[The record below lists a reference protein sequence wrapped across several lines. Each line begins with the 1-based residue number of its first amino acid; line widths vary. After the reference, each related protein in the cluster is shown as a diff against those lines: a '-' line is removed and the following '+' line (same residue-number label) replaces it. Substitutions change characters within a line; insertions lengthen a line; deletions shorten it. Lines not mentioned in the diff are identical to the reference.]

1 MIFLQLF
8 IAFLKIGIF
17 GFGGGY
23 AMISLIQ
30 GEVVTS
36 HKWLSSSEF
45 TDIVAVSQMTPG
57 PIGINSATYVGY
69 AAVVGEGYA
78 PWMGILGS
86 VVATLAVVL
95 PSFLLMIVVI
105 RIFHHF
111 HDHPVVKSML
121 ELLRPTHCSRSIT
134 LNDSRELRYTHR
146 EPLAV
151 RHQSLHLHLYVYRY
165 AMDEDTSYS
174 HDCLLR
180 HRGIAIILLIH
191 HYPSLEKIQYPY
203 TYRSSL
209 PGYRADYSVFLPYS
223 HHELVRTTQY
233 FCLLML

>member
-1 MIFLQLF
+1 
-8 IAFLKIGIF
+8 
-17 GFGGGY
+17 
-23 AMISLIQ
+23 MISLIQ

-105 RIFHHF
+105 RIFHRF
-111 HDHPVVKSML
+111 HDHPVVVSML
-121 ELLRPTHCSRSIT
+121 ELLRPTVVG
-134 LNDSRELRYTHR
+134 L
-146 EPLAV
+146 
-151 RHQSLHLHLYVYRY
+151 
-165 AMDEDTSYS
+165 
-174 HDCLLR
+174 
-180 HRGIAIILLIH
+180 IAAAAL
-191 HYPSLEKIQYPY
+191 
-203 TYRSSL
+203 
-209 PGYRADYSVFLPYS
+209 
-223 HHELVRTTQY
+223 
-233 FCLLML
+233 LLMTAENFGTPTESPWQFSISLFIFIFTFIGTQWMKIHPIRMIVYCAIAGLLLYY